1 MDVLGSLHGHPLGI
15 MDIKVRHH
23 NNNNNN
29 NSNSSSNNN
38 NNNNNNSHN
47 NHNKTN
53 GLRREGQVF
62 LDKDRVAWSYD
73 EATYHCLELTR
84 KWLLLHWRQ
93 IMI

>member
-23 NNNNNN
+23 NNNS
-29 NSNSSSNNN
+29 SNSSS
-38 NNNNNNSHN
+38 NNNNNSHN

>member
-23 NNNNNN
+23 NNNS
-29 NSNSSSNNN
+29 SNSSS
-38 NNNNNNSHN
+38 NNNNSHN

-73 EATYHCLELTR
+73 EATHHCLELTR

>member
-23 NNNNNN
+23 N
-29 NSNSSSNNN
+29 NNN

>member
-23 NNNNNN
+23 NNNS
-29 NSNSSSNNN
+29 SNSSS
-38 NNNNNNSHN
+38 NNNNSHN